1 MSGKRYTEEFKVTA
15 VKQVIDRGHPAAEVA
30 GRPFGAPT
38 SLRKRI
44 DQHFPKY
51 SSGNYCEF
59 MTNRTGCYARRPLRR
74 SASTASSGQASSATL
89 QSAGYGSQK
98 SQ

>member
-15 VKQVIDRGHPAAEVA
+15 VKPVIDRGHPAAEVA

-44 DQHFPKY
+44 DQHFPSTYRLNDLFKKWSTY
-51 SSGNYCEF
+51 V
-59 MTNRTGCYARRPLRR
+59 LRIR
-74 SASTASSGQASSATL
+74 GRNFREKH
-89 QSAGYGSQK
+89 GE
-98 SQ
+98 